1 MQKKRI
7 CSEKLN
13 GYLVNRKAVEVINK
27 YFADLKAQEV
37 INRYDEEHPYQ
48 KLQPEQ
54 GIALR
59 KVAMNGVEFL
69 AYVKSAGKLKAIV
82 NLERGKETLVSEI
95 DFTATKAPAME
106 QLATAIVP
114 KEVEEN
120 IHLRKVV
127 VRETVRKRSK
137 KLSFG
142 ETAPTKSKPF
152 FAFVKQA
159 GEVKAVVNV
168 KTGEARVFAN
178 EDVVSET
185 KVPDSKLIIDGV
197 RYAKQDTLNGCPR
210 YIVVKEAKRSLR
222 KKLSINGPI
231 VTAAMRVLR
240 RL

>member
-1 MQKKRI
+1 MQKRI

-82 NLERGKETLVSEI
+82 NLERGKATLVSEI

-127 VRETVRKRSK
+127 VRSAARKRSK
-137 KLSFG
+137 KLNLG
-142 ETAPTKSKPF
+142 ETVPTNSEPF
-152 FAFVKQA
+152 YAFIKQA
-159 GEVKAVVNV
+159 GSVKCIVNI
-168 KTGEARVFAN
+168 KTGEARIFAN
-178 EDVVSET
+178 EDVISSSKVSDGRFT
-185 KVPDSKLIIDGV
+185 IDGII
-197 RYAKQDTLNGCPR
+197 YGKKDTLNGFAR
-210 YIVVKEAKRSLR
+210 YEPIREAKKSLR

>member
-1 MQKKRI
+1 MQKRI

-27 YFADLKAQEV
+27 YFADRKVQEV

-69 AYVKSAGKLKAIV
+69 AYVKSAGKFKAIV
-82 NLERGKETLVSEI
+82 SIESGKATLVSEI

-127 VRETVRKRSK
+127 VRSAARKRSK
-137 KLSFG
+137 KLNLG
-142 ETAPTKSKPF
+142 ENAPTNSEPF
-152 FAFVKQA
+152 YAFVKQA
-159 GEVKAVVNV
+159 GPIKAVVNV
-168 KTGEARVFAN
+168 VTGEARVFAN
-178 EDVVSET
+178 EDVVSSS
-185 KVPDSKLIIDGV
+185 KVADGRFTIDGV
-197 RYAKQDTLNGCPR
+197 TYGKKDTLDGFARYAPIKE
-210 YIVVKEAKRSLR
+210 VKKGLR
-222 KKLSINGPI
+222 KRLSINGPI
-231 VTAAMRVLR
+231 VTAALR
-240 RL
+240 ALWKI

>member
-1 MQKKRI
+1 MQKRI

-69 AYVKSAGKLKAIV
+69 AYVKSAGKFKAIV
-82 NLERGKETLVSEI
+82 SIESGKATLVSEI
-95 DFTATKAPAME
+95 TATKAPAME

-127 VRETVRKRSK
+127 VRETARKRSK

-178 EDVVSET
+178 EDVVSE
-185 KVPDSKLIIDGV
+185 VKLTDNRFTIDGV
-197 RYAKQDTLNGCPR
+197 TYAKKDTIDGFARYAQ
-210 YIVVKEAKRSLR
+210 IKEAKKSLR

>member
-1 MQKKRI
+1 MQKRI

-82 NLERGKETLVSEI
+82 SIESGKATLVSEI

-127 VRETVRKRSK
+127 VRETARKRSK

-178 EDVVSET
+178 EDVVSE
-185 KVPDSKLIIDGV
+185 VKLTDNRFTIDGV
-197 RYAKQDTLNGCPR
+197 TYAKKDTIDGFARYAQ
-210 YIVVKEAKRSLR
+210 IKEAKKSLR

-231 VTAAMRVLR
+231 VTAAMMVLR